1 MNGDTP
7 LPYREVSTLDY
18 KRKQFIMAVVLSKR
32 YFVFMEYFA
41 SPQISQTNADL
52 MVMRP

>member
-18 KRKQFIMAVVLSKR
+18 KKKTVPQTSK
-32 YFVFMEYFA
+32 
-41 SPQISQTNADL
+41 TNADL